1 MKSYLF
7 LLTWFASFGSYLG
20 EGVAQTI
27 SIPYYENSGVLEVD
41 VKIFDINRR
50 FIFDTGASSI
60 SLSAELYDLL
70 RNQGRIDNRHVIG
83 YTKCRIADGSL
94 VDGLVFLLES
104 ISVGGHTFNNVE
116 ATVIFAQNVPLLL
129 GQSFLGQFGKVSVD
143 YNSRVI
149 ELQRSNRAAVPYGV
163 DEVRFVPCDRF
174 NIANVDV
181 LRRVFESGDV
191 RISRY
196 SQEQD
201 VPPPFNAVSKL
212 RTGITIRYF
221 DNNDYRNAEK
231 LMLLIRKSNL
241 VFTHVPIQ
249 TENMLPFFNY
259 KPISGRIEVWM
270 K

>member
-7 LLTWFASFGSYLG
+7 LLAWFASFGSYVG
-20 EGVAQTI
+20 EALAQTI
-27 SIPYYENSGVLEVD
+27 SIPYYENGGILEVD
-41 VKIFDINRR
+41 VKIFDVNRR

-60 SLSAELYDLL
+60 SLSAELYNLL

-83 YTKCRIADGSL
+83 HTKCRIADGSL
-94 VDGLVFLLES
+94 VDALVLSLRS

-149 ELQRSNRAAVPYGV
+149 ELERSNRPTVTYGV
-163 DEVRFVPCDRF
+163 NEVRFVPCDRF
-174 NIANVDV
+174 NIANADV
-181 LRRVFESGDV
+181 LRRVIESGDV
-191 RISRY
+191 RISKF

-201 VPPPFNAVSKL
+201 IPPPFNAVNKL

-231 LMLLIRKSNL
+231 LMLMIRNSNL
-241 VFTHVPIQ
+241 VSTQVPIQ

-259 KPISGRIEVWM
+259 QPIPGRIEVWI